1 MATGKLGPFMAQDL
15 RAQGRSW
22 SRVAFSGSSWRIAVL
37 VAAAAI
43 GVASQ
48 AEATIYWPQSD
59 GGFSQPAPES
69 IAPARKRKVRHHSED
84 RSEGRSHRAR
94 RGQQKE
100 IEAKQSKDVV
110 AKPHGPL
117 LIAISINKQN
127 MRIYDANG
135 FFAETPISTGMR
147 GHPTPMGVFS
157 VIAKEKLHHSNIYS
171 GAPMPYMQRIT
182 WSGIAI
188 HAGVLPGYPAS
199 HGCIRMP
206 PAFALKMYG
215 WTTMGARVVITPDEM
230 VPSSFS
236 HPLLVAQ
243 KIVPQ
248 PLAADEPKADAAPAA
263 KADRASNLVT
273 TKPAAS
279 EANLELRSTV
289 GHGDGSKSLTEAV
302 LNPTPLRDQTRTADA
317 SASPTTKSPV
327 TMSDATASG
336 DHLRAREQPA
346 ARTDAARADSAPST
360 TENAVAVKSGEASNA
375 DAVSRVA
382 KSEPAKSEAESA
394 TAERAEIASANDKA
408 VDAKSSDAKSYDAKS
423 LDTKSS
429 DAASAEIKS
438 ADTDKA
444 GNKPDQTGV
453 AVPASDDS
461 AKTGTAARESMKA
474 AATVAE
480 AKADDVK
487 IAATKVDAPK
497 PAAKPDDSVKA
508 ASNITSVPDQKKDQ
522 GRLPD
527 TDKAPGAKP
536 DAPKRT
542 GQIAVFVSR
551 KDSKLYVRQNFAP
564 LFDVPVTIAPSDR
577 PLGTHVFTAEVD
589 KADTNVLRWSVVSLP
604 MPTRNAE
611 RRDDDER
618 ASRRRKVAAA
628 AEVRALAPEPDS
640 PAEALDRLTIPAN
653 VRARITEALSTG
665 SSIIVSDQGITGGE
679 TGEGTDFIVSLR

>member
-1 MATGKLGPFMAQDL
+1 MATGKLEPFKAQDLKAQYL
-15 RAQGRSW
+15 RAQGRSS
-22 SRVAFSGSSWRIAVL
+22 SRAAFSSSSWRIAVL
-37 VAAAAI
+37 AAAAAI

-59 GGFSQPAPES
+59 GGFSQPAPETV
-69 IAPARKRKVRHHSED
+69 APARKRKVRHHSEG

-100 IEAKQSKDVV
+100 IEALSKDVV

-206 PAFALKMYG
+206 AAFALKMYG

-248 PLAADEPKADAAPAA
+248 PLAADEPKADAGPAA
-263 KADRASNLVT
+263 KADKASNLVT

-279 EANLELRSTV
+279 GASLELRSTV
-289 GHGDGSKSLTEAV
+289 GHGDGPKSLAEAV
-302 LNPTPLRDQTRTADA
+302 LSPTPLRDQTRTADA
-317 SASPTTKSPV
+317 SASPTTKSQV

-336 DHLRAREQPA
+336 DHLPAREQPV
-346 ARTDAARADSAPST
+346 ARADSARADSAQADSAPST
-360 TENAVAVKSGEASNA
+360 TGNAVAVKSGEASTA
-375 DAVSRVA
+375 EAQSGAA
-382 KSEPAKSEAESA
+382 KSEPAKSEAESG

-408 VDAKSSDAKSYDAKS
+408 VDA
-423 LDTKSS
+423 
-429 DAASAEIKS
+429 ASAGIKS
-438 ADTDKA
+438 AGIDADKA
-444 GNKPDQTGV
+444 GNKPDQTAV
-453 AVPASDDS
+453 AVPASDDA
-461 AKTGTAARESMKA
+461 AKTGAAARDSMKA
-474 AATVAE
+474 GATVAE

-487 IAATKVDAPK
+487 TAATKVDAPK
-497 PAAKPDDSVKA
+497 PAAKPEDSVKA
-508 ASNITSVPDQKKDQ
+508 ATDVSSAPDKKDQ
-522 GRLPD
+522 GRLPGA
-527 TDKAPGAKP
+527 DKAPGAKP

-589 KADTNVLRWSVVSLP
+589 KADTNVLRWSVVTLP

-628 AEVRALAPEPDS
+628 AEVKALAPDPDS

-665 SSIIVSDQGITGGE
+665 SSIIVSDQGIAGGE